1 MINQNLYYQSVA
13 NSKPIEIY
21 LFFDPACDDCWNIE
35 ANMLRL
41 QMEYGNYFK
50 LRYVLHNNLQTF
62 VCKQKRAGNSNL
74 SLKEQQIG
82 AHLSYISCLA
92 VKAAELQGKKQGI
105 TFLRKI
111 QAAYFLENKDI
122 ASEEVLYDIAVSTG
136 LDLSEFKKDLA
147 STVAKRA
154 YIGDQKVAQ
163 EMEIHENPTVVFFN
177 KNIEDAGLKL
187 SGLHRYEVYVHVL
200 SELLNDAPQPEERPQ
215 MEEYLAKVKVTSSAT
230 MADFYG
236 VSEQQIERQMKKWR
250 LQQKSRINRCSRWPG
265 SLEIHRKLIKKK
277 HPHSWV
283 ASFFLHIF

>member
-215 MEEYLAKVKVTSSAT
+215 MEEYLAKVKVTSSAS

-250 LQQKSRINRCSRWPG
+250 LQQKV
-265 SLEIHRKLIKKK
+265 ELIDAPAGQAHWKYIGN
-277 HPHSWV
+277 
-283 ASFFLHIF
+283 L

>member
-250 LQQKSRINRCSRWPG
+250 LQQKVELIDAPDGQAHWKYTG
-265 SLEIHRKLIKKK
+265 DRK
-277 HPHSWV
+277 SV
-283 ASFFLHIF
+283 V

>member
-92 VKAAELQGKKQGI
+92 VKAAELQGKKTRNYI
-105 TFLRKI
+105 
-111 QAAYFLENKDI
+111 
-122 ASEEVLYDIAVSTG
+122 
-136 LDLSEFKKDLA
+136 LA
-147 STVAKRA
+147 QDS
-154 YIGDQKVAQ
+154 
-163 EMEIHENPTVVFFN
+163 
-177 KNIEDAGLKL
+177 
-187 SGLHRYEVYVHVL
+187 S
-200 SELLNDAPQPEERPQ
+200 SLLP
-215 MEEYLAKVKVTSSAT
+215 
-230 MADFYG
+230 
-236 VSEQQIERQMKKWR
+236 
-250 LQQKSRINRCSRWPG
+250 
-265 SLEIHRKLIKKK
+265 
-277 HPHSWV
+277 
-283 ASFFLHIF
+283 

>member
-122 ASEEVLYDIAVSTG
+122 ASDEVLYEIAVSTG

-215 MEEYLAKVKVTSSAT
+215 MEEYLAKVKVTSSAS

-250 LQQKSRINRCSRWPG
+250 LQQKV
-265 SLEIHRKLIKKK
+265 ELIDAPAGQSHWKYIGN
-277 HPHSWV
+277 
-283 ASFFLHIF
+283 L